1 MQQKSEKYSIIEIC
15 PIRNVVSRFGDKW
28 SLLVILI
35 LSEHEAV
42 RFSELRRAIP
52 DISSRVLSSTLRAL
66 EADGLI
72 ARTVFPVVPPRVD
85 YALTPMGRSL
95 VPLIQRLTEWAA
107 AHMESIVAHRR
118 AFKARSG
125 ASSE

>member
-28 SLLVILI
+28 SLLVIL
-35 LSEHEAV
+35 
-42 RFSELRRAIP
+42 RANP

-85 YALTPMGRSL
+85 YALTPTGRSL

-118 AFKARSG
+118 AFEARSG